1 MILCLAPL
9 VAPEGKVLSLAAPAA
24 EQTHEAR
31 MGGGAGERPR
41 MAPPLP
47 EPAGA
52 GARFNVDPDEPSDIV
67 RQTAAAELTAD
78 GEQHIPTKPNAPT
91 AKPAAITE
99 APAVI
104 SGRMVELTSP
114 RNPVARQEPP
124 GVVHSATGPTEPESN
139 PTPARTPVRT
149 DSSNATWR
157 AVERKL
163 EPARA
168 EMLDA
173 QGEGE
178 AAVEKEPALLAH
190 ARRTEPADV
199 QPVRRNLE
207 SGDER
212 ESSGDRPHEQ
222 HETGVGRVPVQ
233 TGTATMGKQ
242 QAETAKRPEAARPL
256 VPAAAAETPEVAGPK
271 PALRDIAVRVRGE
284 AGSSVDLQF
293 VESRGG
299 VNLTVRTADE
309 RIASALQNVLPS
321 LENDL
326 ESKGWRAE
334 LRPAAALPATELRET
349 LRTAES
355 IAADRQSFRWSG
367 TSVIRTEEAG
377 MQSGEGG
384 DPRHGARE
392 MTEEQEEFRS
402 LTALRRLAAMG
413 ERA

>member
-1 MILCLAPL
+1 M
-9 VAPEGKVLSLAAPAA
+9 
-24 EQTHEAR
+24 
-31 MGGGAGERPR
+31 
-41 MAPPLP
+41 
-47 EPAGA
+47 
-52 GARFNVDPDEPSDIV
+52 
-67 RQTAAAELTAD
+67 
-78 GEQHIPTKPNAPT
+78 
-91 AKPAAITE
+91 
-99 APAVI
+99 
-104 SGRMVELTSP
+104 
-114 RNPVARQEPP
+114 
-124 GVVHSATGPTEPESN
+124 
-139 PTPARTPVRT
+139 
-149 DSSNATWR
+149 
-157 AVERKL
+157 
-163 EPARA
+163 
-168 EMLDA
+168 
-173 QGEGE
+173 
-178 AAVEKEPALLAH
+178 
-190 ARRTEPADV
+190 
-199 QPVRRNLE
+199 
-207 SGDER
+207 
-212 ESSGDRPHEQ
+212 
-222 HETGVGRVPVQ
+222 PVQ